1 MQANS
6 SDKKIIYKNDFG
18 GIDIVHPTP
27 EAVAQFG
34 IDAIAKKDVPEGKP
48 YAIIAADDLPTDR
61 MFREAWTVDDAILID
76 GVGEGK

>member
-6 SDKKIIYKNDFG
+6 YDKKIVYKNDFG

-34 IDAIAKKDVPEGKP
+34 IDAIAKKDVPYGRA
-48 YAIIAADDLPTDR
+48 YAIIDAHDLPNDR
-61 MFREAWTVDDAILID
+61 MFREAWTVDEAILID